1 MPRRPQH
8 RIILTGILMMP
19 MAAAILSTRVVAA
32 ENPPPRDVTTQHATT
47 TPPAAMQ
54 YPLGVAVTGDGAVLI
69 ADRLLPGLWRLA
81 DGRLDV
87 LVAGSRQFRNPL
99 NAIRTVAVAAD
110 GSVYVG
116 DSATREVYAI
126 GPTGK
131 PVGLTGGTIGIP
143 VDIAIDSMGRL
154 FVSDLETQRIWRIDP
169 AGAAPVEVARVAAPR
184 GLFVDAEDRLWV
196 VAASGAEPLL
206 RLGDDGTITPV
217 VRSQA
222 FAFPH
227 DVVVDSQGLAY
238 VSDNYEGCVWRV
250 SPDGTAERW
259 LAGEPLVGPVGL
271 AIREGKILVADPRAK
286 QVFEVDPTG
295 RATPLVGQ
303 RADESAGGSK

>member
-1 MPRRPQH
+1 MPCRSQP
-8 RIILTGILMMP
+8 RIILTGSLVM
-19 MAAAILSTRVVAA
+19 LVVAA
-32 ENPPPRDVTTQHATT
+32 LMATPAVTSEPPPHDVTTQHATT

-87 LVAGSRQFRNPL
+87 LLAGSRQFRNPL
-99 NAIRTVAVAAD
+99 NAIRAVAVAAD

-131 PVGLTGGTIGIP
+131 PAGLTGGTIGIP

-169 AGAAPVEVARVAAPR
+169 AGTAPVEVARVAAPR

-227 DVVVDSQGLAY
+227 DVVVDSQGFAY

-271 AIREGKILVADPRAK
+271 AMRGGKILVADPRAK